1 MGFVTPALLAGAAL
15 IAVPIVLHLIMRRE
29 AQRIKFPALRFVQQR
44 RNLNQHRLRLRHWLL
59 LALRCAIIAFLAF
72 ALARPT
78 LRGSGAAGKEGAPMA
93 AALVFDNSLR
103 MQYEQD
109 DKTRLAKAKE
119 LAGWL
124 VNQLPA
130 ECPVTVVDRAGGS
143 GGRIW
148 IMTRPSCGL
157 SGWSWRGGAADG
169 GCARRRGAVA
179 RDEEGLS
186 RRDLCVHGYGGG
198 GLAGGDA
205 CEVCQVAR

>member
-44 RNLNQHRLRLRHWLL
+44 RNVNQHRLQLRHWLL
-59 LALRCAIIAFLAF
+59 LALRCVIIAFLAF

-93 AALVFDNSLR
+93 AALVFDNSVR

-109 DKTRLAKAKE
+109 NKTRLAKAKE
-119 LAGWL
+119 LAEWL

-130 ECPVTVVDRAGGS
+130 ECPVTVVDRAG
-143 GGRIW
+143 RQ
-148 IMTRPSCGL
+148 
-157 SGWSWRGGAADG
+157 RGQDLDHDAA
-169 GCARRRGAVA
+169 ALRV
-179 RDEEGLS
+179 S
-186 RRDLCVHGYGGG
+186 RLEASPVVCPQAEA
-198 GLAGGDA
+198 LNDA
-205 CEVCQVAR
+205 LR

>member
-1 MGFVTPALLAGAAL
+1 
-15 IAVPIVLHLIMRRE
+15 MRRE

-44 RNLNQHRLRLRHWLL
+44 RNLNQHRLQLRHWLL
-59 LALRCAIIAFLAF
+59 LALRCAIIALLAF
-72 ALARPT
+72 AVARPT

-130 ECPVTVVDRAGGS
+130 ECPVTVVDRAGRQRGQDLDHDAAEL
-143 GGRIW
+143 RIER
-148 IMTRPSCGL
+148 M
-157 SGWSWRGGAADG
+157 
-169 GCARRRGAVA
+169 
-179 RDEEGLS
+179 E
-186 RRDLCVHGYGGG
+186 
-198 GLAGGDA
+198 
-205 CEVCQVAR
+205 

>member
-44 RNLNQHRLRLRHWLL
+44 RNLNQHRLRLRQWLL

-78 LRGSGAAGKEGAPMA
+78 LRGSVGAGKDGAAVAS
-93 AALVFDNSLR
+93 ALVFDNSLR
-103 MQYEQD
+103 MQYESDNQ
-109 DKTRLAKAKE
+109 TRLQKAKE

-130 ECPVTVVDRAGGS
+130 DSPVTIIDRAG
-143 GGRIW
+143 RQ
-148 IMTRPSCGL
+148 R
-157 SGWSWRGGAADG
+157 
-169 GCARRRGAVA
+169 
-179 RDEEGLS
+179 
-186 RRDLCVHGYGGG
+186 
-198 GLAGGDA
+198 
-205 CEVCQVAR
+205 